1 LSLEPGTL
9 LTGFFEL
16 GGTVYRVLDACPDEG
31 EAALKG
37 GFHLTDGR
45 VDRVVD
51 GLEKLSD
58 LADAE

>member
-1 LSLEPGTL
+1 
-9 LTGFFEL
+9 
-16 GGTVYRVLDACPDEG
+16 LDACPDEG